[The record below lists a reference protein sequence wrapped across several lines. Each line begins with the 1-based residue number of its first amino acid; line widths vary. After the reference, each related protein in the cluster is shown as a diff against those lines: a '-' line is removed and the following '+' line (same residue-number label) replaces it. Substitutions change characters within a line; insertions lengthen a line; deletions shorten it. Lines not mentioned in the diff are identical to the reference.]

1 MEKRW
6 VRYMVD
12 EQKEET
18 AFELHGDPRKDLRG
32 ALIAVPEGG
41 ELTDIAL
48 ETLRHFRYYMER
60 TGGCVLLGDSTVI
73 LTKPAGLEEMLE
85 QAEDEA
91 GDVTG
96 HMPDFELL
104 PTDDGCTLL
113 AMGERTFTFRE
124 VKIPGN
130 DVLAGLLLRN
140 ECLEACERL
149 EPLAAVWF
157 DGNEGEELFGE
168 K

>member
-91 GDVTG
+91 GKETG
-96 HMPDFELL
+96 HMPDFKLL
-104 PTDDGCTLL
+104 PADDGCTLL

-124 VKIPGN
+124 VKILGN
-130 DVLAGLLLRN
+130 DVLAGLLMRN
-140 ECLEACERL
+140 ECLDACLRL

-157 DGNEGEELFGE
+157 DGEEGKALCDVN
-168 K
+168 